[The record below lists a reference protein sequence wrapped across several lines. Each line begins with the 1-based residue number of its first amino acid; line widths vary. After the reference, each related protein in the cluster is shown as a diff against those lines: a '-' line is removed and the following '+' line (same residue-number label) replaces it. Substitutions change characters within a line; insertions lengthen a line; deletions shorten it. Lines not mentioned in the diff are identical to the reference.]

1 MVLFGGR
8 ADSDKCQINGC
19 SHLYRIW
26 DNLTLDQRKGV
37 ISQIAGVLGQLV
49 SLEFDAGF
57 VGPLLYRILDEIEDM
72 LSGPFRS
79 TSDYLSDF
87 VNRFRGVTVYPTR
100 VRRSYPTYGISCRNI
115 SLGTGTSRVFV
126 HLSGFNIQI
135 STPKISF
142 SQTLTQ

>member
-1 MVLFGGR
+1 M
-8 ADSDKCQINGC
+8 
-19 SHLYRIW
+19 
-26 DNLTLDQRKGV
+26 
-37 ISQIAGVLGQLV
+37 LGQLV

-57 VGPLLYRILDEIEDM
+57 VGPLLYRILDEIQVDVTKDM

-79 TSDYLSDF
+79 ASDYLSDF